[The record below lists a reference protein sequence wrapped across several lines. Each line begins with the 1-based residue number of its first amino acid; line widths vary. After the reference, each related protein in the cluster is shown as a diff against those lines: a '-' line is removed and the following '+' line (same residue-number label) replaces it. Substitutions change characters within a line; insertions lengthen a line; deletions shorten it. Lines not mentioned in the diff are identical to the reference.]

1 MTTTD
6 IGRTVTV
13 TLPAKLPLLN
23 SNQRLHWATKAR
35 RTRLIREAASWCTLA
50 LNEAPMG
57 AVEITAIIHPKTNRR
72 FDPHNFQPT
81 VKAAIDGIVDAQLI
95 ADDDATRLVSVAFR
109 AGEKD
114 PTGTRIDLVV
124 QEVPR

>member
-1 MTTTD
+1 MTTTT
-6 IGRTVTV
+6 GRTITI
-13 TLPAKLPLLN
+13 TLPHMPYLN

-35 RTRLIREAASWCTLA
+35 KTRAIREAATLITRN
-50 LNEAPMG
+50 LHQDPME
-57 AVEITAIIHPKTNRR
+57 AVEITAVVHPKTARR

-114 PTGTRIDLVV
+114 PAGTRIDLIVK
-124 QEVPR
+124 EVAR

>member
-1 MTTTD
+1 MNTTT
-6 IGRTVTV
+6 GRTVTV
-13 TLPAKLPLLN
+13 PLPAMPYLN

-35 RTRLIREAASWCTLA
+35 RTRAIRDAAWYVTRA
-50 LNEAPMG
+50 LKEQPMEK
-57 AVEITAIIHPKTNRR
+57 AEITAVIHPKTNRR

-81 VKAAIDGIVDAQLI
+81 VKAAIDGIVDARLI

-114 PTGTRIDLVV
+114 PSGTRIDLIVT
-124 QEVPR
+124 EVAR

>member
-1 MTTTD
+1 MDTAT
-6 IGRTVTV
+6 GRTVTV
-13 TLPAKLPLLN
+13 NLPHMPYLN

-35 RTRLIREAASWCTLA
+35 KTKAIRDAAAWATKA
-50 LNEAPMG
+50 LNQTPMA
-57 AVEITAIIHPKTNRR
+57 AVEITAVIHPKTNRR

-114 PTGTRIDLVV
+114 PTGTRIELIVK
-124 QEVPR
+124 EVAR

>member
-1 MTTTD
+1 MDTQTT
-6 IGRTVTV
+6 GRTITV
-13 TLPAKLPLLN
+13 ALPAMPYLN

-35 RTRLIREAASWCTLA
+35 KTKAIRDAATLITRNLRQQ
-50 LNEAPMG
+50 PMG
-57 AVEITAIIHPKTNRR
+57 AVEITAVIHPKTARR

-114 PTGTRIDLVV
+114 PSGTRIDLIVT
-124 QEVPR
+124 EVAR